1 MAMEAAVEFLW
12 WVVVVVVVDG
22 SVKSHFHVRPKYNLK
37 VVLCCRWGCNKM

>member
-22 SVKSHFHVRPKYNLK
+22 SVKSHFHVRPNYS
-37 VVLCCRWGCNKM
+37 VVLSLGL